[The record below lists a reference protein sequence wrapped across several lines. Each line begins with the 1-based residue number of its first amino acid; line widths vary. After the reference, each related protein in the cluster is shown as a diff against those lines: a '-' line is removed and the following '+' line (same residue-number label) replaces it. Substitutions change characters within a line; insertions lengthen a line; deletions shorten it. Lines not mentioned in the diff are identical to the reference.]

1 MVKCPECGQEFA
13 NTRGLGTHRHYAH
26 GYQGEI
32 RVKPGTSRNPEV
44 VALSRRLARVE
55 RKLEKCLAAYDD
67 LRAKVQAMRR
77 ALK

>member
-1 MVKCPECGQEFA
+1 MVICPECGQEFA

-32 RVKPGTSRNPEV
+32 RVKPDDLRGPEV
-44 VALSRRLARVE
+44 AALSRRLARME
-55 RKLEKCLAAYDD
+55 RKLDKCLEAYKD
-67 LRAKVQAMRR
+67 LQAKLQAVRQ